1 MPVCHG
7 SPSLAFA
14 QARWRQLRSC
24 AGALESII
32 WAYRTR
38 VAPFEPDALHPNA
51 DDDKAERT
59 LHLELVEWRQGLAAG
74 ADLNS
79 TTLRRGFPGSVFKHG
94 QRRPKADSFW
104 QRQMSW
110 LQRQM
115 SWLIM
120 TWTYLICCGKRS
132 WTDAAQAK
140 AHANAQEDKDLKT
153 QAYCAPPDL
162 QPQKSRS
169 PTRNKCYQLIPP
181 LIPCQLFFL
190 QQHDHGCR
198 RCADVCYEYIM
209 CMCMCMCVLCII
221 LQEEKDQ
228 RGMGFA
234 ELLLIEW
241 KQISTEDKAEWE
253 TEALKM
259 KAEAK
264 SM

>member
-79 TTLRRGFPGSVFKHG
+79 TTLRRRFPGSVFKHG

-169 PTRNKCYQLIPP
+169 PTRNQVLLTNSFHSLFASCFFCSNTTTVAGGAQMYMLRVHYVHVHACACASYTLYYRSMHVHVRLIHYITGAKRPTWHGVRETPP
-181 LIPCQLFFL
+181 
-190 QQHDHGCR
+190 
-198 RCADVCYEYIM
+198 Y
-209 CMCMCMCVLCII
+209 
-221 LQEEKDQ
+221 
-228 RGMGFA
+228 
-234 ELLLIEW
+234 
-241 KQISTEDKAEWE
+241 
-253 TEALKM
+253 
-259 KAEAK
+259 
-264 SM
+264 